1 MSVSKFLD
9 PKNDFAFKQIFGTE
23 KNQDILIHFI
33 NDILGFK
40 GDEQVVTVEY
50 QKTAQDPEIAS
61 QKQSL
66 IDVLCKDHTGRQF
79 IIEMQVAHMDGFEKR
94 AQYYAARAYGRQLI
108 AGDDYTA
115 LKEVIFIAITDFVM
129 FKNKKDYYSTHII
142 LDKET
147 NEHYLKDFSFTF
159 LELPKFKKK
168 IEELETLLEKWAY
181 FFKHAEETQE
191 GDLERIVGGDT
202 VIKRAYEALNRFS
215 WSQVELNTYEEAE
228 KRELDAKAILKSA
241 KAEGE
246 AIGEARGKAEGIT
259 LTLEAVKLIQAGA
272 SDQTIHEKLGIALDM
287 IKALRQQIQSGG

>member
-1 MSVSKFLD
+1 MLSKFLD
-9 PKNDFAFKQIFGTE
+9 PKNDFAFKQIFGSE
-23 KNQDILIHFI
+23 KNKDILIHFI
-33 NDILGFK
+33 NDILCFK
-40 GDEQVVTVEY
+40 GQEQVASVEY

-108 AGDDYTA
+108 PGDDYTV
-115 LKEVIFIAITDFVM
+115 LKEVIFIAVTDFVM
-129 FKNKKDYYSTHII
+129 FKDKKDYYSTHII

-147 NEHYLKDFSFTF
+147 NEQHLKDFSFTF

-168 IEELETLLEKWAY
+168 IDELKTLIEKWAY

-215 WSQVELNTYEEAE
+215 WSQIELNTYEEAE

-241 KAEGE
+241 KAEAKIE
-246 AIGEARGKAEGIT
+246 GKIEGIAQ
-259 LTLEAVKLIQAGA
+259 TLEAINLIKSGE
-272 SDQTIHEKLGIALDM
+272 SDVSISEKLELTLDVIAE
-287 IKALRQQIQSGG
+287 LRKQITA

>member
-1 MSVSKFLD
+1 MLGKFLD
-9 PKNDFAFKQIFGTE
+9 PKNDFAFKQIFGSE
-23 KNQDILIHFI
+23 KNKDILIHFI
-33 NDILGFK
+33 NAILGFK
-40 GDEQVVTVEY
+40 GEEQVVSVEY
-50 QKTAQDPEIAS
+50 QKTSQDPEIAS

-66 IDVLCKDHTGRQF
+66 IDVLCQDHAGRQY

-108 AGDDYTA
+108 AGDNYTA

-129 FKNKKDYYSTHII
+129 FKDKKDYYSTHII

-147 NEHYLKDFSFTF
+147 SEHHLKDFSFTF

-168 IEELETLLEKWAY
+168 IEELETILEKWAY

-191 GDLERIVGGDT
+191 GDLERIVGGDK

-215 WSQVELNTYEEAE
+215 WSQIELNTYEEAE

-241 KAEGE
+241 RAEGKAEGE
-246 AIGEARGKAEGIT
+246 AIGEARGKDKGLA
-259 LTLEAVKLIQAGA
+259 LT
-272 SDQTIHEKLGIALDM
+272 
-287 IKALRQQIQSGG
+287 